1 MVLAEN
7 IRFLRRKQGLSQ
19 DALAEKLGYKSY
31 TTIQKWESGVSEPPL
46 KKAHEIADFFQV
58 DRDELTKR
66 PLWEDTQENNSSA
79 PIPPGFEPLPEMVRV
94 PLIGSIACGSPIL
107 AEGNIDSYV
116 GIPAAWRA
124 DFALTCHGDSMAPK
138 ICDGDIVCIRKQAT
152 VEPGEIAA
160 VRIGEEATLK
170 HFYQSGEVVQLV
182 AENAAVCPPMVY
194 QGEQLREICIE
205 GKAVGFCR
213 GLGK

>member
-1 MVLAEN
+1 M
-7 IRFLRRKQGLSQ
+7 
-19 DALAEKLGYKSY
+19 GYD
-31 TTIQKWESGVSEPPL
+31 VPPTP
-46 KKAHEIADFFQV
+46 AS
-58 DRDELTKR
+58 T
-66 PLWEDTQENNSSA
+66 A
-79 PIPPGFEPLPEMVRV
+79 PIPPGFEPLPEMIQV

-107 AEGNIDSYV
+107 AEGNIESYV

>member
-1 MVLAEN
+1 MKIYSER
-7 IRFLRRKQGLSQ
+7 IRQLRARRGLSQ
-19 DALAEKLGYKSY
+19 DQLAAAL
-31 TTIQKWESGVSEPPL
+31 GVSRSAVSMYETSQREPDFETCE
-46 KKAHEIADFFQV
+46 AIADFFNIDMDYLLGRSDV
-58 DRDELTKR
+58 ERKVVAA
-66 PLWEDTQENNSSA
+66 A
-79 PIPPGFEPLPEMVRV
+79 PIPPGFEPLPEMVQV

-107 AEGNIDSYV
+107 AEGNIESYV

-170 HFYQSGEVVQLV
+170 HFYQTGEVVQLV

>member
-1 MVLAEN
+1 
-7 IRFLRRKQGLSQ
+7 
-19 DALAEKLGYKSY
+19 
-31 TTIQKWESGVSEPPL
+31 
-46 KKAHEIADFFQV
+46 
-58 DRDELTKR
+58 
-66 PLWEDTQENNSSA
+66 
-79 PIPPGFEPLPEMVRV
+79 MVRV

>member
-1 MVLAEN
+1 MKIYSER
-7 IRFLRRKQGLSQ
+7 IRQLRARRGLSQ
-19 DALAEKLGYKSY
+19 DQLAAAL
-31 TTIQKWESGVSEPPL
+31 GVSRSAVSMYETSQREPDFETCE
-46 KKAHEIADFFQV
+46 AIADFFNIDMDYLLGCSDV
-58 DRDELTKR
+58 ERKVVAA
-66 PLWEDTQENNSSA
+66 A
-79 PIPPGFEPLPEMVRV
+79 PIPPGFEPLPEMVQV

-107 AEGNIDSYV
+107 AEGNIESYV

-213 GLGK
+213 GIG

>member
-1 MVLAEN
+1 MKIYSER
-7 IRFLRRKQGLSQ
+7 IRQLRARRGLSQ
-19 DALAEKLGYKSY
+19 DQLAAAL
-31 TTIQKWESGVSEPPL
+31 GVSRSAVSMYETSQREPDFETCE
-46 KKAHEIADFFQV
+46 AIADFFNIDMDYLLGRSDV
-58 DRDELTKR
+58 ERKVVAA
-66 PLWEDTQENNSSA
+66 A
-79 PIPPGFEPLPEMVRV
+79 PIPPGFEPLPEMVQV

>member
-1 MVLAEN
+1 MKIYSER
-7 IRFLRRKQGLSQ
+7 IRQLRARRGLSQ
-19 DALAEKLGYKSY
+19 DQLAAAL
-31 TTIQKWESGVSEPPL
+31 GVSRSAVSMYETSQREPDFETCE
-46 KKAHEIADFFQV
+46 AIADFFNIDMDYLLGRSDV
-58 DRDELTKR
+58 ERKVVAA
-66 PLWEDTQENNSSA
+66 A
-79 PIPPGFEPLPEMVRV
+79 PIPPGFEPLPEMVQV

-107 AEGNIDSYV
+107 AEGNIESYV

-213 GLGK
+213 GIG

>member
-1 MVLAEN
+1 MKIYSER
-7 IRFLRRKQGLSQ
+7 IRQLRARRGLSQ
-19 DALAEKLGYKSY
+19 DQLAAAL
-31 TTIQKWESGVSEPPL
+31 GVSRSAVSMYETSQREPDFETCE
-46 KKAHEIADFFQV
+46 AIADFFNIDMDYLLGRSDV
-58 DRDELTKR
+58 ERKVVAA
-66 PLWEDTQENNSSA
+66 A
-79 PIPPGFEPLPEMVRV
+79 PIPPGFEPLPEMVQV
-94 PLIGSIACGSPIL
+94 PLIGSIACGTPIL
-107 AEGNIDSYV
+107 AEGNIESYV

-213 GLGK
+213 GIG